1 MIDKTAT
8 DAILLQ
14 LSQDFLESCEDSL
27 DVVDTAITRL
37 IDGDGEGD
45 GGGVWDD
52 DFAELLR
59 QVHSVKGSGGTFG
72 FPAITLIAHSLE
84 DYIETAAEIGR
95 RQLGAIQVFIDAIRA
110 ILGRG
115 KNPSDTETIEILR
128 GLPVS
133 RQARTIGG
141 GQTPRDIG
149 FLLVMPKGLQRR
161 IIGGEMASCGFRVT
175 LSENAVQ
182 AIELA
187 LANPPDIIAANMF
200 LDDMTG
206 VELARVFKG
215 IDATAKANF
224 MLMTSSDTGDPKT
237 MGLPL
242 GSRIVRKGNQFS
254 EDLSMHLMDWGVFGD
269 IKAKPKFTDIAET
282 MKADIP

>member
-1 MIDKTAT
+1 MFDKAAT

-14 LSQDFLESCEDSL
+14 LSQEFLESCGDSL
-27 DVVDTAITRL
+27 DVVDAAITRL
-37 IDGDGEGD
+37 IDGGA
-45 GGGVWDD
+45 WDD

-84 DYIETAAEIGR
+84 DYIETAAEISR
-95 RQLGAIQVFIDAIRA
+95 RQLDAILVFIDAIRG

-115 KNPSDTETIEILR
+115 ENPSDTEITEILR
-128 GLPVS
+128 GLPAS
-133 RQARTIGG
+133 RLTQTIGG

-149 FLLVMPKGLQRR
+149 FLLAMPKGLQRR
-161 IIGGEMASCGFRVT
+161 IIGGEMASCGFRVS
-175 LSENAVQ
+175 LAENAVQ

-200 LDDMTG
+200 LEDMTG
-206 VELARVFKG
+206 VELARVFKA
-215 IDATAKANF
+215 IAATAKANF
-224 MLMTSSDTGDPKT
+224 MLMTSSDTGGPKT
-237 MGLPL
+237 IGLPL
-242 GSRIVRKGNQFS
+242 GSRIVRKGNHFS

-269 IKAKPKFTDIAET
+269 IKAKPKFTDVADT
-282 MKADIP
+282 MAGDSP